1 VFKETEVQGTI
12 AETLVD
18 DYLLTWLEAFLID
31 RKAQGVSEGTLHFYH
46 VKFKSFISYCDS
58 NFLNQ
63 VQQITPQFLREY
75 LLWLEGKG
83 HNEGGRHAHFRA
95 VRAFLK
101 WFEDEVEP
109 DNWKNPINKLKA
121 PLLPKE
127 PLEPVSNNTV
137 KKLLNTCKEETFSD
151 CRDKAILSC
160 LLDSGLRAGE
170 LLAIN
175 LEDINQVRGEI
186 LIRSGKG
193 RKPRTVFIGKK
204 SRKELRRYLKHR
216 QDKTPALWISH
227 VRFGGE
233 RLTYWG
239 LRSMLRRRS
248 KTARVETPQ
257 LHAFRRAFAISML
270 RKGVDV
276 FTLSKLMGH
285 ESIEVLKYYLKQS
298 TEDIELA
305 HKRFGP
311 VDNWAD

>member
-1 VFKETEVQGTI
+1 VIPITSIKSSKFHHHF
-12 AETLVD
+12 
-18 DYLLTWLEAFLID
+18 LESI
-31 RKAQGVSEGTLHFYH
+31 Y
-46 VKFKSFISYCDS
+46 
-58 NFLNQ
+58 
-63 VQQITPQFLREY
+63 
-75 LLWLEGKG
+75 WLEGKG

-95 VRAFLK
+95 IRAFLK
-101 WFEDEVEP
+101 WYEDEVEP

-137 KKLLNTCKEETFSD
+137 TKLLKTCKEDTFSD
-151 CRDKAILSC
+151 CRDKAILYF
-160 LLDSGLRAGE
+160 LLDTGLRAGE

-175 LEDINQVRGEI
+175 LEDITQVRSEI

-216 QDKTPALWISH
+216 QDNNNALWISH
-227 VRFGGE
+227 MRFGGE

-248 KTARVETPQ
+248 KTAGVETPQ

-270 RKGVDV
+270 RKCVDV

-285 ESIEVLKYYLKQS
+285 ESIEVLKYYLKHS
-298 TEDIELA
+298 TA
-305 HKRFGP
+305 HKRYGP
-311 VDNWAD
+311 VDNLAE

>member
-1 VFKETEVQGTI
+1 VFKATDTQGI
-12 AETLVD
+12 LSKTLVD
-18 DYLLTWLEAFLID
+18 DYLLTWMEAFLID

-63 VQQITPQFLREY
+63 VQQITPTFLREY

-101 WFEDEVEP
+101 WYEDEVEP

-121 PLLPKE
+121 PILPKE
-127 PLEPVSNNTV
+127 PLKPVLIDVFS
-137 KKLLNTCKEETFSD
+137 KLLNTCNLDSFSD
-151 CRDKAILSC
+151 CRDKAILFC
-160 LLDSGLRAGE
+160 LLDTGVRSGE

-175 LEDINQVRGEI
+175 FEDVNQVSGEI
-186 LIRSGKG
+186 LIISGKG
-193 RKPRTVFIGKK
+193 RKPRTVYIGKR

-216 QDKTPALWISH
+216 RDNNPALWISH

-239 LRSMLRRRS
+239 FRSMLRRRS
-248 KTARVETPQ
+248 EIAGFETPQ
-257 LHAFRRAFAISML
+257 LHAFRS
-270 RKGVDV
+270 
-276 FTLSKLMGH
+276 
-285 ESIEVLKYYLKQS
+285 YLKQS

-311 VDNWAD
+311 VDNW